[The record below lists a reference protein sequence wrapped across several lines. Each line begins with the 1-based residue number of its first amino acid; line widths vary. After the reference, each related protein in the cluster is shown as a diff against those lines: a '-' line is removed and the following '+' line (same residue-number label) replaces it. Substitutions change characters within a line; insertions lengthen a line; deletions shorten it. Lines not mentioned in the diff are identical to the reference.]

1 MSYLLFLLFIISDR
15 LSKYYIINNFE
26 LGESQILIDRFLHIT
41 YVRNTGIAFG
51 LLAGRGW
58 LLIVLQALVII
69 LLLFLKIS
77 FFPSQLFINL
87 CFVALLAGA
96 TGNLMDRILYG
107 YVVDFIDVGFW
118 PVFNLADIF
127 IVVGAL
133 GLVYLIIKEEF
144 QGNKLISGF

>member
-26 LGESQILIDRFLHIT
+26 LGESQILIDRVLHIT